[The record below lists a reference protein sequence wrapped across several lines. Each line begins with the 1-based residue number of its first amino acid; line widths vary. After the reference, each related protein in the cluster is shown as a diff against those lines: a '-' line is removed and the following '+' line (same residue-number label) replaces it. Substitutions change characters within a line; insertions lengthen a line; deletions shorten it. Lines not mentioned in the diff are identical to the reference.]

1 MIGLVNIQNRRSAQ
15 FVNTMISERKDTK
28 MPELPS
34 IPLTHQEGVYKV
46 ADFSGDLDNDN
57 AVSLDYDP
65 QYQMLT
71 YDIPVGKD
79 WRGMTLYN
87 VPEDDLDRTLLA
99 AYDKEGHL
107 QTITAM
113 LSGHE
118 TLLYIRYENE
128 QHAKQKIHRFAI
140 RNANAIIEQIQRC
153 PDIVARLFIEYYMD
167 ADTIDYHAV
176 IGTAAQMEAVMQ
188 KGHYEDS
195 CDYSGNYPS
204 ENIEGDNERLITMV
218 RCAEGHPCENF
229 RYAVEIMSK
238 HIEEHALPAINK
250 TEDFKYICAEYD

>member
-1 MIGLVNIQNRRSAQ
+1 
-15 FVNTMISERKDTK
+15 

-46 ADFSGDLDNDN
+46 ADFSGDLDDDN
-57 AVSLDYDP
+57 AIFLDYDP

-113 LSGHE
+113 LNGHE

-128 QHAKQKIHRFAI
+128 EDAKEKIQRFAI
-140 RNANAIIEQIQRC
+140 RNANAMIEQIQQC
-153 PDIVARLFIEYYMD
+153 TDVMARLFIDYYCDGDNM
-167 ADTIDYHAV
+167 DYHAV
-176 IGTAAQMEAVMQ
+176 IGTAEQMDAVRRE
-188 KGHYEDS
+188 YRDEDA
-195 CDYSGNYPS
+195 CDNSGNYPS
-204 ENIEGDNERLITMV
+204 ESIEGDNQMLITMV
-218 RCAEGHPCENF
+218 RCAEGHPSENF
-229 RYAVEIMSK
+229 QYAVEIMSK
-238 HIEEHALPAINK
+238 HIKKHALAALRK